1 MRSWAA
7 RVVRTAMRRTYG
19 DAALQRAG
27 LERRPPVG
35 LTVAH
40 VQARTP
46 GRLGR
51 GPRAAPG
58 LTQARAVS
66 GRKPEPGHAQ
76 ARRGLTPSPRAP
88 GLTAK
93 PMLGQVLSRA
103 RFADA
108 RRRAPR
114 RRGQEKMDKHRAS
127 AEGGPC
133 RFVPSGV
140 ETCGRMG
147 ALAMQLLR
155 DLAHGVGIGG
165 RYGRQAALGA
175 AGAAQA
181 ERRADAGRFME
192 DEGGLKCWGSPCG
205 ACIPGRPR
213 EARHERLSLS

>member
-7 RVVRTAMRRTYG
+7 RVVRTAMRPLSMPRRWPS
-19 DAALQRAG
+19 ALQRAG

-103 RFADA
+103 RFADVIVMRVRVVRVPLNNA
-108 RRRAPR
+108 RLRERPRAPAFA
-114 RRGQEKMDKHRAS
+114 RACLKS
-127 AEGGPC
+127 LAPSHAAY
-133 RFVPSGV
+133 VP
-140 ETCGRMG
+140 
-147 ALAMQLLR
+147 
-155 DLAHGVGIGG
+155 
-165 RYGRQAALGA
+165 
-175 AGAAQA
+175 
-181 ERRADAGRFME
+181 
-192 DEGGLKCWGSPCG
+192 
-205 ACIPGRPR
+205 
-213 EARHERLSLS
+213 LSLPRNDVAANRRERS